1 MVSRPALLAATVVIA
16 AALGA
21 VGWHLLSEPAIERA
35 AAQDGPLP
43 LPPMPPRIT
52 NGLEYDRCLGMLAT
66 DPEGA
71 AAIAE
76 AWSKRDGGAG
86 AAHCRAL
93 ARIALG
99 EPALAAEELEALGQ
113 APDSAAVARA
123 VLLFQASEAWLMA
136 GNPARALA
144 AATKALDLAPGD
156 ATILIERATA
166 AALLDRHAEV
176 VADVALALRADPRRA
191 DALALRAAAL
201 RHLGREAEAMAD
213 ADAALALEPD
223 NAEALLERGILRQR
237 ARNDTGARADW
248 ERVIDV
254 APDSPAADLAR
265 QNLYLLEAGPS
276 R

>member
-1 MVSRPALLAATVVIA
+1 MVSRPALLAAAVVLA
-16 AALGA
+16 AAVGA
-21 VGWHLLSEPAIERA
+21 AGWYLLAEPAIERA

-52 NGLEYDRCLGMLAT
+52 TGLEYDRCLGMLAT

-76 AWSKRDGGAG
+76 SWSKRNGGDG

-99 EPALAAEELEALGQ
+99 DPGTAAAELEALGN
-113 APDSAAVARA
+113 AAGGAAVARA
-123 VLLFQASEAWLMA
+123 VLLFQATEAWLMA
-136 GNPARALA
+136 GNPARARA
-144 AATKALDLAPGD
+144 AATKALELAPDD

-166 AALLDRHAEV
+166 AAQLERHDEV
-176 VADVALALRADPRRA
+176 VHDITLALRADPRRA
-191 DALALRAAAL
+191 DALVLRAAAL
-201 RHLGREAEAMAD
+201 RHLGREADALAD
-213 ADAALALEPD
+213 ANAALALDPE

-248 ERVIDV
+248 ERAIDV
-254 APDSPAADLAR
+254 APDSAAADLAR
-265 QNLYLLEAGPS
+265 QNLSLLEAGPS